1 MKWTRN
7 EILVGF
13 VSGLLGILVG
23 AGLMYWGRLPD
34 HTIDLLVF
42 TESAFGIGMTVIA
55 LVFSLVTVNQVKE
68 IERRFAEKSTEID
81 TRFSVQEREVGED
94 VAKAIQRLRTV
105 NDKIEGLFSQLRSDL
120 NDKIDKT
127 FIDVRDTTLHQV
139 LHGTEYSVQQV
150 EDRLSKRIDEQDAL
164 IESLR
169 QLIQVSSPLKSDDNA

>member
-1 MKWTRN
+1 MKSTKN

-13 VSGLLGILVG
+13 ISGILGIFVG

-68 IERRFAEKSTEID
+68 IDRRFAEKSTEID

-127 FIDVRDTTLHQV
+127 FIQGFTPPLVLAHLAVEFLHLANEREDGVRRVSRAV
-139 LHGTEYSVQQV
+139 LG
-150 EDRLSKRIDEQDAL
+150 
-164 IESLR
+164 
-169 QLIQVSSPLKSDDNA
+169 